1 MRGSPF
7 VPAAVPAYVE
17 HILLYAKRPR
27 GILRLPSA
35 VALRSL
41 TWRRPRTLPSAV
53 STKCVAWSTFTAHR
67 SPGPGLAVPV
77 SRSSRVDRSVSRQ
90 QQSAKRLVAYKLN
103 LTVGLRPPVAETG
116 TRRHLDPPTQVQV
129 PAGAAYSQDST
140 PRQLCLWQLD
150 TRVST
155 LAPQNSR
162 RRGSSARITYRSVR
176 RAGRAG
182 GRGERPRRRGTL
194 LILTYL
200 DPRRRSP

>member
-1 MRGSPF
+1 M
-7 VPAAVPAYVE
+7 PAAVPAYVE

-53 STKCVAWSTFTAHR
+53 STKCVASSTFTAHR

-116 TRRHLDPPTQVQV
+116 TRRHLDPPRCRGPSWSCIQSGQHPTAAVPV
-129 PAGAAYSQDST
+129 AARYSRLDSSASKFSASRLERADHLSLRPAGGAS
-140 PRQLCLWQLD
+140 
-150 TRVST
+150 
-155 LAPQNSR
+155 
-162 RRGSSARITYRSVR
+162 G
-176 RAGRAG
+176 RAGRETSATG
-182 GRGERPRRRGTL
+182 GTL

>member
-1 MRGSPF
+1 M
-7 VPAAVPAYVE
+7 PAAVPAYVE

-53 STKCVAWSTFTAHR
+53 STKCVAWSTFTHHR

-116 TRRHLDPPTQVQV
+116 TRRHLDPPRSQLELHSHV
-129 PAGAAYSQDST
+129 SQDST